1 MSVLERYLNTEK
13 YQGVMRE
20 LAIAQILNEKAKPGL
35 FIKAN
40 ALDRCGWVGEE
51 SDFPN
56 AEADYEHVFNTGDTE
71 RGWFFKSPRMLIIH
85 GGGIKDTTFIE
96 NSANKGE
103 IVGIYPQDSYLYDDW
118 AEKNPNQPCPYK
130 RRRLVLV
137 YLVNDKGVPAH
148 KKPLILS
155 LHGGASKEFVSA
167 YNRFLEQLEG
177 AFSEKF
183 KLKSATGF
191 DPKQAAAA
199 IFTPTFG
206 TVMYGETKKSAIAVP
221 KTWVEPTAK
230 TLEKFFPE
238 KGEDIDYIEEVH
250 ETVTME
256 VYCAK
261 FFKQCEKEI
270 GINAIAPGVDLAN
283 LTLPS
288 PESGGIRA
296 MLASK
301 DETGAI
307 AGGLQ

>member
-1 MSVLERYLNTEK
+1 M
-13 YQGVMRE
+13 
-20 LAIAQILNEKAKPGL
+20 
-35 FIKAN
+35 
-40 ALDRCGWVGEE
+40 
-51 SDFPN
+51 
-56 AEADYEHVFNTGDTE
+56 
-71 RGWFFKSPRMLIIH
+71 
-85 GGGIKDTTFIE
+85 
-96 NSANKGE
+96 
-103 IVGIYPQDSYLYDDW
+103 
-118 AEKNPNQPCPYK
+118 
-130 RRRLVLV
+130 
-137 YLVNDKGVPAH
+137 
-148 KKPLILS
+148 S

-183 KLKSATGF
+183 NLKSATGF

-261 FFKQCEKEI
+261 FFKQCEKE
-270 GINAIAPGVDLAN
+270 
-283 LTLPS
+283 
-288 PESGGIRA
+288 RA
-296 MLASK
+296 MHTLSRFFDASLNSSTLVAASISDAIRVSKNSSSK
-301 DETGAI
+301 DLEISKSSNGI
-307 AGGLQ
+307 SIISNSSDIELLHNDYSNNGSKIIC

>member
-1 MSVLERYLNTEK
+1 MSVLDRYLNTEK

-20 LAIAQILNEKAKPGL
+20 LAIAQILNEKSKPGL
-35 FIKAN
+35 FIKQN
-40 ALDRCGWVGEE
+40 ALDRCGFTGSE
-51 SDFPN
+51 SDFTG
-56 AEADYEHVFNTGDTE
+56 AEFDYEHVFNTGDTE
-71 RGWFFKSPRMLIIH
+71 KGIFFKTPRLLVIH
-85 GGGIKDTTFIE
+85 GGNPKDTTFIE

-103 IVGIYPQDSYLYDDW
+103 IVGTYPADSYLYDDW
-118 AEKNPNQPCPYK
+118 ADQNPSQPCPYK
-130 RRRLVLV
+130 RRRLVLT
-137 YLVNDKGVPAH
+137 YLVNKAGKAVH

-177 AFSEKF
+177 AFSEKYD
-183 KLKSATGF
+183 LKSATGF

-206 TVMYGETKKSAIAVP
+206 TVMYGETKKSPIAVP
-221 KTWVEPTAK
+221 KSWVEPTPD
-230 TLEKFFPE
+230 TLEEFFPQTA
-238 KGEDIDYIEEVH
+238 EDIDFIEDVH
-250 ETVTME
+250 QTVTME

-270 GINAIAPGVDLAN
+270 GINAIAPGVDMAN
-283 LTLPS
+283 LTLPA

-296 MLASK
+296 MLSSR